1 MTYSFH
7 PLESEHACDFAF
19 AKMLY
24 ETAFPPEER
33 RDVAAWFELQKNNP
47 EFRVEVMRR
56 NAGDETDTPV
66 ALLCYWQFPHFCYVE
81 HLAVDERCR
90 RQHLGTEVLLR
101 VSRLGSPIVLEVE
114 PEVDEATRNRLLF
127 YRSAG
132 YDEPYKD
139 YLQPPYSSEK
149 PAVPL
154 WLLSNRPSWLW
165 SHVEKVKDTLYK
177 KVYQCKQTIESLHSG
192 L

>member
-7 PLESEHACDFAF
+7 SLDGEHALDFAF
-19 AKMLY
+19 AKSLY

-33 RDVAAWFELQKNNP
+33 RDVSAWFELQKNNP

-56 NAGDETDTPV
+56 CDDHEKEVPV

-81 HLAVDERCR
+81 HLAVEERLR
-90 RQHLGTEVLLR
+90 RQYVGTEVLQR
-101 VSRLGSPIVLEVE
+101 VLRLGCPVVLEVE
-114 PEVDEATRNRLLF
+114 PEADEATRNRLLF
-127 YRSAG
+127 YRSVG
-132 YDEPYKD
+132 FENPYKD

-154 WLLSNRPSWLW
+154 WLLSNSPSWLW
-165 SHVEKVKDTLYK
+165 SHVDDVKDTLYK
-177 KVYQCKQTIESLHSG
+177 KVYQCK
-192 L
+192 